1 VSKIAD
7 SNLERIKDQII
18 VKYPYVYTEMQ
29 KKKLTDNKSREY
41 IISRSKL
48 DIPKKSGIN
57 IDYPLVVMDSGV
69 FERFL
74 KYVCLIDDEDVEK
87 IAEHFG
93 YREIKKEHDI
103 EFKKELKR
111 IEEKE
116 KEMGY

>member
-1 VSKIAD
+1 MPKIAP
-7 SNLERIKDQII
+7 SNLERIKDEII

-29 KKKLTDNKSREY
+29 KKKLTDHKSREY

-48 DIPKKSGIN
+48 DIPKKSGLN

-74 KYVCLIDDEDVEK
+74 KYVCQLEDEDVELV
-87 IAEHFG
+87 AEAFG
-93 YREIKKEHDI
+93 YREMKKEHDI
-103 EFKKELKR
+103 EMKKELKR
-111 IEEKE
+111 IEEQE